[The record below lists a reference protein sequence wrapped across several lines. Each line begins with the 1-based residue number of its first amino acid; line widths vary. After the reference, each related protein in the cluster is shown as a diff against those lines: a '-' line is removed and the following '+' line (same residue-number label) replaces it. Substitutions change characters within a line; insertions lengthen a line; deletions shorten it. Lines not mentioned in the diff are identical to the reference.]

1 MNHVDR
7 EFQMLKVSQWARE
20 YHASRVNHLLRYS
33 KKMNELKN
41 TTVTDRQSEPGASR
55 VTIDR
60 SEPRLKIVSKK
71 MSES

>member
-1 MNHVDR
+1 
-7 EFQMLKVSQWARE
+7 
-20 YHASRVNHLLRYS
+20 
-33 KKMNELKN
+33 MNELKN
-41 TTVTDRQSEPGASR
+41 TTVTDRQSDPGASR